1 MPDYTLARTVRR
13 FGPML
18 RPQARRIGWI
28 VIASLTASGLAVLAP
43 VPIKLVIDGVM
54 GAAPPAP
61 LARLAPDALVIALA
75 VAAAVIAALAAIFSA
90 LEKRISA
97 RAREEMTRALRL
109 ACLDRFLR
117 LTPVCVADDRQG
129 ELALRLIDDSQQV
142 ARLFTKTGPVIVRHA
157 LVFVLALA
165 AMVWVSLS
173 LALLALVICAVL
185 AGVMRLSSAPLA
197 AAARAKRKQEGRV
210 AASAQEM
217 LRLLAFIQSSGSEP
231 VMRERFDAINRAALS
246 EGVRETVAAV
256 RLEQAMQI
264 ANGLALAL
272 IVGAG
277 GWLALR
283 GMISAGD
290 LAIAVLYLTQMLKP
304 LEKINELASAI
315 TGATSRAGRLAE
327 LLDRPEAL
335 VRTGEHKVLADP
347 VALEWRGAN
356 FAWPGGRAIAF
367 GNLAIAPGTL
377 VALSGPSGAGKSTL
391 LALITRL
398 IDPAEGEF
406 LLDGVAYRDWDVDT
420 LRSHFAIAPQ
430 SPPLL
435 AGTVREWLALG
446 NPEAG
451 DASYYD
457 ALAAVSLE
465 AAVRDKGGLDA
476 PLGEAGAGF
485 SGGEQARLSLARAL
499 LAKRPV
505 LLLDEPLANVDARSA
520 AIILRALEREKGH
533 RTIIIISH
541 QPLPPGL
548 ADRVIKLPSGALAAQ
563 AASVAAAE
571 PAA

>member
-1 MPDYTLARTVRR
+1 MPDYNLARTIRR
-13 FGPML
+13 FGPL
-18 RPQARRIGWI
+18 LQPQARRIALI
-28 VIASLTASGLAVLAP
+28 VLTSLTASALAVLAP
-43 VPIKLVIDGVM
+43 IPIKLVIDGAL
-54 GAAPPAP
+54 GAAIPAP
-61 LARLAPDALVIALA
+61 LARLVPEALVIALA
-75 VAAAVIAALAAIFSA
+75 LAAALLAALAAIFSA

-97 RAREEMTRALRL
+97 AAREEMTRALRL

-117 LTPVCVADDRQG
+117 LTPVCAGDDRQG

-142 ARLFTKTGPVIVRHA
+142 ARLFTKTGPVIVRHG
-157 LVFVLALA
+157 LVFVLALV
-165 AMVWVSLS
+165 AMAWVSLW
-173 LALLALVICAVL
+173 LALMALAICAVL
-185 AGVMRLSSAPLA
+185 SVMVRLSAAPLA

-231 VMRERFDAINRAALS
+231 VMRARFDDINRAALS

-272 IVGAG
+272 TVGAG
-277 GWLALR
+277 GWLALNR
-283 GMISAGD
+283 MISAGD
-290 LAIAVLYLTQMLKP
+290 LAIAVLYLGQMLKP

-327 LLDRPEAL
+327 LLDRPDPL
-335 VRTGEHKVLADP
+335 DRSGKHQVRADP
-347 VALEWRGAN
+347 VALEWRGAS
-356 FAWPGGRAIAF
+356 FAWPGGRRIAF
-367 GNLAIAPGTL
+367 GNLKVAPGKL
-377 VALSGPSGAGKSTL
+377 VALSGSSGAGKSTL

-398 IDPAEGEF
+398 IDPAEGEL
-406 LLDGVAYRDWDVDT
+406 LLDGISYREWDVDT

-430 SPPLL
+430 SPPLM
-435 AGTVREWLALG
+435 AGTVRDWLALG
-446 NPEAG
+446 DPRAN
-451 DASYYD
+451 DAQYYH
-457 ALAAVSLE
+457 ALAAVSLQT
-465 AAVRDKGGLDA
+465 AVREKGGLDA

-505 LLLDEPLANVDARSA
+505 LLLDEPLASVDAHSA

-541 QPLPPGL
+541 QPLPHGL
-548 ADRVIKLPSGALAAQ
+548 AEMVIDLTPDAMAARAVRLAT
-563 AASVAAAE
+563 AE
-571 PAA
+571 PMA

>member
-1 MPDYTLARTVRR
+1 MPDYNLARTIRR
-13 FGPML
+13 FGPLL
-18 RPQARRIGWI
+18 RPQARRIALI
-28 VIASLTASGLAVLAP
+28 VLTSLTASAMAVLAP
-43 VPIKLVIDGVM
+43 IPIKLVIDGVL
-54 GAAPPAP
+54 GAAIPAP
-61 LARLAPDALVIALA
+61 LARLVPEALVIALA
-75 VAAAVIAALAAIFSA
+75 LAAALLAALAAIFSA

-97 RAREEMTRALRL
+97 AAREEMTRALRL

-117 LTPVCVADDRQG
+117 LTPVCAGDDRQG

-142 ARLFTKTGPVIVRHA
+142 ARLFTKTGPVIVRHG
-157 LVFVLALA
+157 LVFVLALV
-165 AMVWVSLS
+165 AMAWVSLW
-173 LALLALVICAVL
+173 LALMALAICAVL
-185 AGVMRLSSAPLA
+185 SVMVRLSAAPLA

-231 VMRERFDAINRAALS
+231 VMRARFDDINRAALS

-272 IVGAG
+272 TVGAG
-277 GWLALR
+277 GWLALNR
-283 GMISAGD
+283 MISAGD
-290 LAIAVLYLTQMLKP
+290 LAIAVLYLGQMLKP

-327 LLDRPEAL
+327 LLDRPDPL
-335 VRTGEHKVLADP
+335 DRSGKHQVRADP
-347 VALEWRGAN
+347 VALEWRGAS
-356 FAWPGGRAIAF
+356 FAWPGGRRIAF
-367 GNLAIAPGTL
+367 GNLKVAPGKL
-377 VALSGPSGAGKSTL
+377 VALSGSSGAGKSTL

-398 IDPAEGEF
+398 IDPAEGEL
-406 LLDGVAYRDWDVDT
+406 LLDGISYREWDVDT

-430 SPPLL
+430 SPPLM
-435 AGTVREWLALG
+435 AGTVRDWLALG
-446 NPEAG
+446 DPRAN
-451 DASYYD
+451 DAQYYH
-457 ALAAVSLE
+457 ALAAVSLQT
-465 AAVRDKGGLDA
+465 AVREKGGLDA

-505 LLLDEPLANVDARSA
+505 LLLDEPLASVDAHSA

-541 QPLPPGL
+541 QPLPHGL
-548 ADRVIKLPSGALAAQ
+548 AEMVIDLTPDAMAARAVRLAT
-563 AASVAAAE
+563 AE
-571 PAA
+571 PMA

>member
-1 MPDYTLARTVRR
+1 MPHYNLARTIRR
-13 FGPML
+13 FGPLL
-18 RPQARRIGWI
+18 RSQARRIGLI
-28 VIASLTASGLAVLAP
+28 VLASLAASALAVLAP
-43 VPIKLVIDGVM
+43 VPIKLVIDGVLG
-54 GAAPPAP
+54 GATPAP
-61 LARLAPDALVIALA
+61 LARLTPEPLVVVLALS
-75 VAAAVIAALAAIFSA
+75 AAVLAALAAIFSA
-90 LEKRISA
+90 FEKRLSA
-97 RAREEMTRALRL
+97 RAREELTRQLRL
-109 ACLDRFLR
+109 ACLDRFMR
-117 LTPVCVADDRQG
+117 LTPVCVGGDRQG

-142 ARLFTKTGPVIVRHA
+142 ARLFTKTGPVIARHA
-157 LVFVLALA
+157 LVFILALA
-165 AMVWVSLS
+165 AMAWVSVW

-185 AGVMRLSSAPLA
+185 AALVRLSAAPLG

-217 LRLLAFIQSSGSEP
+217 LRLIAFIQSSGSEQI
-231 VMRERFDAINRAALS
+231 MCDRFDTTNRAALAQ
-246 EGVRETVAAV
+246 GVRETVAAV

-283 GMISAGD
+283 GTISAGD
-290 LAIAVLYLTQMLKP
+290 LAIAVLYLGQMLKP

-327 LLDRPEAL
+327 LLDRPDL
-335 VRTGEHKVLADP
+335 LDRSGQHQVQADP
-347 VALEWRGAN
+347 VALEWRGAS
-356 FAWPGGRAIAF
+356 FAWPGGRRIGF
-367 GNLAIAPGTL
+367 GNLKVAPGKL

-391 LALITRL
+391 LALLTRL
-398 IDPAEGEF
+398 VDPGEGEL
-406 LLDGVAYRDWDVDT
+406 LLDGIAYREWDIDA

-430 SPPLL
+430 SPPLM
-435 AGTVREWLALG
+435 AGTVRDWLALG
-446 NPEAG
+446 DPAAG
-451 DASYYD
+451 DAQYYH
-457 ALAAVSLE
+457 ALAAVSLQ
-465 AAVRDKGGLDA
+465 AAVREKGGLDA

-541 QPLPPGL
+541 QPLPAGL
-548 ADRVIKLPSGALAAQ
+548 ADMAIDLTPALQ
-563 AASVAAAE
+563 SPRPQRE
-571 PAA
+571 RLS

>member
-1 MPDYTLARTVRR
+1 MPDYNLARTIRR

-18 RPQARRIGWI
+18 RPQAQRIGVI
-28 VIASLTASGLAVLAP
+28 VLASLTASALAVLAP
-43 VPIKLVIDGVM
+43 MPIKLVIDGVL
-54 GAAPPAP
+54 GAATPAP
-61 LARLAPDALVIALA
+61 LARLSPEAVVIALA
-75 VAAAVIAALAAIFSA
+75 SAAAVIAALAAIFSA

-97 RAREEMTRALRL
+97 TAREEMTRALRL

-117 LTPVCVADDRQG
+117 LTPVCVGDDRQG

-142 ARLFTKTGPVIVRHA
+142 ARLFTKTGPVIIRHG
-157 LVFVLALA
+157 LVFVLALT
-165 AMVWVSLS
+165 AMAWVSLW
-173 LALLALVICAVL
+173 LALLALVICTGLTLV
-185 AGVMRLSSAPLA
+185 VRLSAKPLA

-283 GMISAGD
+283 GAISAGD
-290 LAIAVLYLTQMLKP
+290 LAIAVLYLGQMLKP

-327 LLDRPEAL
+327 LLDRPDAL
-335 VRTGEHKVLADP
+335 GRKGDHRVLADP
-347 VALEWRGAN
+347 VALEWRGAS
-356 FAWPGGRAIAF
+356 FAWPGGRPIAF
-367 GNLAIAPGTL
+367 GNLKIAPGTL

-398 IDPAEGEF
+398 IDPAEGEL
-406 LLDGVAYRDWDVDT
+406 LLDGIAYRDWDVDT

-430 SPPLL
+430 SPPLM
-435 AGTVREWLALG
+435 AGTVRDWLALG
-446 NPEAG
+446 DPL
-451 DASYYD
+451 ASDGQCYH

-465 AAVRDKGGLDA
+465 EAVREKGGLDS

-485 SGGEQARLSLARAL
+485 SGGEQARLSLARSL

-505 LLLDEPLANVDARSA
+505 LLLDEPLANIDARSA
-520 AIILRALEREKGH
+520 AIILRALECEKGH

-541 QPLPPGL
+541 QPLPHGL
-548 ADRVIKLPSGALAAQ
+548 ADMVIDLTPDTMAPRA
-563 AASVAAAE
+563 VRFAAAE
-571 PAA
+571 PMA